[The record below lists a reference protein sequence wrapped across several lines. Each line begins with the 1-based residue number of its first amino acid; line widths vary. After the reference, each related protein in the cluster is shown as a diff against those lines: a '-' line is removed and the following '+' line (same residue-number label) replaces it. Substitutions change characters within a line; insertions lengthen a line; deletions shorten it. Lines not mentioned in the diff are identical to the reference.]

1 MTMSENTTTNTKTVE
16 VETNE
21 EHTLFG
27 ISYKKIGLGVGA
39 GVAVAA
45 IGATGYFVYKAFA
58 PKAVQAVIDP
68 IMEPVAEAA
77 VSGITNRMF

>member
-1 MTMSENTTTNTKTVE
+1 MSENTTTNTKTVE
-16 VETNE
+16 NE
-21 EHTLFG
+21 ERTLFG

>member
-21 EHTLFG
+21 RTLFG